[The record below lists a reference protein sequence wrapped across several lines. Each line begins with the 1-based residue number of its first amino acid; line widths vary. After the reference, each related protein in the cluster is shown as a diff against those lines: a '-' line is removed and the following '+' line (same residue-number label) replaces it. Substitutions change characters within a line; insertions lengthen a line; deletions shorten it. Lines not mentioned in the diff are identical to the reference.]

1 MAVNVSATFRK
12 DEREFNGLEAIRQE
26 LIDKPLVRHLVVA
39 EVETIRLTT
48 DVRDGG
54 VITPTIKLV
63 TVEPLEG
70 EAAEHAKKLLDEA
83 YHHRTGQ
90 TAPPPTLFDD
100 GVPAD
105 DERDHQDDAQAEA
118 DQAAR
123 DPDPDGEAGTWPG
136 DADHVDDAAAPAAGT
151 GKRGRR

>member
-26 LIDKPLVRHLVVA
+26 LIDQPLVRHLVVA

-70 EAAEHAKKLLDEA
+70 DAAREAKKLLDEA
-83 YHHRTGQ
+83 YHLRTGQ
-90 TAPPPTLFDD
+90 TAPPPTLFGDGVDVEMDD
-100 GVPAD
+100 GEGGEGDTANGADPA
-105 DERDHQDDAQAEA
+105 EDAA
-118 DQAAR
+118 
-123 DPDPDGEAGTWPG
+123 WPG
-136 DADHVDDAAAPAAGT
+136 DADVP
-151 GKRGRR
+151 KRSRR